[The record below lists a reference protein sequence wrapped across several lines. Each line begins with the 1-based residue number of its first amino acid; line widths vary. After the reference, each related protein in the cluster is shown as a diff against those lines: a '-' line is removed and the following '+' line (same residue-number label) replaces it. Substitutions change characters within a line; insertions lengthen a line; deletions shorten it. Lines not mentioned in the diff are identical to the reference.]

1 MNARLIIDIC
11 EAADI
16 SGEEVVD
23 YMLGLGT
30 EGGFYDKTVQAVLD
44 RDFELT
50 EVPIDEIRKSDPRFE
65 KWFVK
70 QELPRFKRYLPRHLK
85 QLDAGHHE
93 GNELELESKPDAPV
107 IIIDGKLR
115 DGWHRVAGAVS
126 RGKSTVKAY
135 VAKKA

>member
-11 EAADI
+11 EKAGI

-30 EGGFYDKTVQAVLD
+30 EGGFYDNTIQAVLD
-44 RDFELT
+44 RDFELI
-50 EVPIDEIRKSDPRFE
+50 EISIDEIRRSDPKFE
-65 KWFVK
+65 KWLVK

-93 GNELELESKPDAPV
+93 GNELEPERRPDAPV
-107 IIIDGKLR
+107 IVIDGKLR
-115 DGWHRVAGAVS
+115 DGFHRVAGALS
-126 RGKSTVKAY
+126 QGKSTIKAY
-135 VAKKA
+135 VAKSA